1 MTQLPHSFGI
11 AVRQLRE
18 TRSWSQETLAEKAD
32 LNRSY
37 VGEIERGKAI
47 ASLLTLEKLA
57 QALGLSPSSLLAHCE
72 QIGVARTVRHGQLLA
87 IAC

>member
-1 MTQLPHSFGI
+1 MNQLPHSFGI

-18 TRSWSQETLAEKAD
+18 TRGWSQEALAEKAD

-37 VGEIERGKAI
+37 VGEIERGKAV

-57 QALGLSPSSLLAHCE
+57 QALGLRASSLLAHCE
-72 QIGVARTVRHGQLLA
+72 QIGVAHTTLRASCWL
-87 IAC
+87 